1 MLFIG
6 LDIGTS
12 ATKCLLMDAEGRVL
26 KVTSRSQRTAYPEPG
41 WSEQDPAMWWESVR
55 SGVRELLEGVDA
67 GEVCAI
73 GACGQMHGLVV
84 LDEKDEVIRPAIL
97 WNDSRTRYQVSYLE
111 REVGEAFISEQTGN
125 RPYTGFTA
133 PKLLWMREEEPVNF
147 ARIRKVM
154 LPKDYVNFRLTGVHS
169 TDYSDASGTLLLDV
183 EHKCW
188 SKPMLSI
195 CGLREAYMPRLFES
209 WETIGEILP
218 EVASELGLPPTV
230 KVCAGAGDNASAAVG
245 TGTVGPGRCNIVLGT
260 AGTMLV
266 TTDGYFTD
274 RRNALHSFCS
284 ADGGF
289 NLMGCILTAAGCN
302 SWWMDDILGA
312 TDYEAEQARVQGG
325 HLGHNDVY
333 FLPYLMGERTPH
345 NDPRA
350 RAAFLGMR
358 IDTSRA
364 DMTQAVLEG
373 VAYALNDC
381 LNVVRSE
388 EIQVLET
395 SICGGGANSPLW
407 RAIMADVLGIPLQV
421 PTTEQSPALGAAILA
436 SVTSGLFPD
445 VASAADALVR
455 MEDDLVM
462 PNRQIITLYQG
473 RYNVWHSLYPAIKDF
488 YQQIL

>member
-41 WSEQDPAMWWESVR
+41 WSAQDPAMWWESVR

-260 AGTMLV
+260 AGTMRV

-284 ADGGF
+284 ADG
-289 NLMGCILTAAGCN
+289 AA
-302 SWWMDDILGA
+302 
-312 TDYEAEQARVQGG
+312 EK
-325 HLGHNDVY
+325 
-333 FLPYLMGERTPH
+333 RT
-345 NDPRA
+345 
-350 RAAFLGMR
+350 
-358 IDTSRA
+358 S
-364 DMTQAVLEG
+364 AVPSTM
-373 VAYALNDC
+373 AL
-381 LNVVRSE
+381 
-388 EIQVLET
+388 
-395 SICGGGANSPLW
+395 
-407 RAIMADVLGIPLQV
+407 
-421 PTTEQSPALGAAILA
+421 
-436 SVTSGLFPD
+436 
-445 VASAADALVR
+445 
-455 MEDDLVM
+455 
-462 PNRQIITLYQG
+462 
-473 RYNVWHSLYPAIKDF
+473 
-488 YQQIL
+488 